1 MPPFPKFSWR
11 SFSQGTSCASSAHDQ
26 SESIGKKR
34 DNNLSRPTD
43 CPSTECSHGQCVND
57 RFRDCEPP
65 ENPVERLVNTT
76 GCQPSCRERVA
87 YRTRICRSVRCSD
100 GWPDP
105 CSKKSQNTRKRSRRI
120 RTLLPAPSR
129 SSKRGGK
136 RQRRASPKTSE
147 RPSYKISNQLAAAG
161 FVNELL
167 LYLASAESQARPR
180 RIDKIR

>member
-129 SSKRGGK
+129 SSKGEESGSDGQAPRPASD
-136 RQRRASPKTSE
+136 RVTRSATSSPQRVSSINVPLSRVSRE
-147 RPSYKISNQLAAAG
+147 PSATEK
-161 FVNELL
+161 
-167 LYLASAESQARPR
+167 
-180 RIDKIR
+180 D